1 MKLLTIIKNYLKEI
15 FGGKTKDV
23 ETNPHTPTPA
33 PTKPPLKGWENLVA
47 PGSNQDK
54 VLKVAK
60 GELGVKEFIP
70 GSNKVIEKYHAYS
83 TVSNKT
89 GVDDSV
95 PWCASFVCYVLET
108 AGFKST
114 NSKSARSYEKYG
126 SATKSPDPGDIVVF
140 WRGEKSSGKGHVAFF
155 LEYDKDGDIVCLG
168 GNQSNK
174 VCVATYSKDQL
185 IGFRRIV

>member
-1 MKLLTIIKNYLKEI
+1 MKLLLIIKNYLREI
-15 FGGKTKDV
+15 FGGKTTQVKTDPV
-23 ETNPHTPTPA
+23 APTPK
-33 PTKPPLKGWENLVA
+33 PTKPESWESRVVV
-47 PGSNQDK
+47 GSNQDK

-70 GSNKVIEKYHAYS
+70 GSNKIIEKYHAYS
-83 TVSNKT
+83 TAGNKT
-89 GVDDSV
+89 GTDDSV

-126 SATKSPDPGDIVVF
+126 AATKSPDPGDIVVF